1 MKPKLCRTHA
11 ESDSPSGSEC
21 GCWMWEGRKRVLA
34 WRNGLSGPQESRQHG
49 SGHVALAG
57 WCSKQ
62 KTFPGSQGFLPKTS
76 LHQDPLP
83 KSSEGVLQAKPLDD
97 FFFFWVKN
105 HKDSNL
111 SIYRMVTPHL
121 ASVIREWG
129 VPHKWV
135 FQIIEL
141 YSPKSQGLKEINH
154 FDSFLK
160 YVPLLLEAVPDL
172 VPSRQLW

>member
-1 MKPKLCRTHA
+1 MI
-11 ESDSPSGSEC
+11 
-21 GCWMWEGRKRVLA
+21 
-34 WRNGLSGPQESRQHG
+34 
-49 SGHVALAG
+49 
-57 WCSKQ
+57 
-62 KTFPGSQGFLPKTS
+62 
-76 LHQDPLP
+76 
-83 KSSEGVLQAKPLDD
+83 
-97 FFFFWVKN
+97 FFFWVKN

-121 ASVIREWG
+121 ASIIREWG

-160 YVPLLLEAVPDL
+160 YVPLLSEVVPRYRFSSFSATLIVRTLHIRFWVGLRYSCLQGWGSQWRATVRILWRVQKVLMPGHKLRPFDSESL
-172 VPSRQLW
+172 GGGARQECLLKLSRWF